1 MIRQNKLTLY
11 TMNKLINRY
20 EVPKCTSVEFEVG
33 GAILIASGLNQ
44 DKFTLD
50 NYDELKNVEW

>member
-1 MIRQNKLTLY
+1 
-11 TMNKLINRY
+11 MNKSHNRY
-20 EVPKCTSVEFEVG
+20 EEPKCSSVEFEVG
-33 GAILIASGLNQ
+33 GAILSASGLNQ